1 MSIKN
6 LSEMM
11 GISFSYVS
19 KIVKRIS
26 RFLKKVKSNRKGTI
40 FNVIHYDFTE
50 ALTEEEKKEFDR
62 TFAVPYGLG
71 SPIEAMFRGKSNL
84 DLRNV

>member
-1 MSIKN
+1 
-6 LSEMM
+6 M

-84 DLRNV
+84 DLRNVWKSNGLVS